1 VCPLVHSVRAALE
14 QRQNIEKKKLY
25 AMFRNIQTFGDAS
38 DLQFSPTVKFASA
51 ALDYASRQT
60 AVG

>member
-14 QRQNIEKKKLY
+14 QVQNIVKKNY
-25 AMFRNIQTFGDAS
+25 TPSSEIFRLVADAS
-38 DLQFSPTVKFASA
+38 DPKFSPTVNFVPA
-51 ALDYASRQT
+51 ALDYAIRQT